1 MIGSPSAVVG
11 AVLGTAVGD
20 ALGLPYEGLS
30 ARRGRR
36 LFGEPDRYHLLCGRG
51 MVSDDTEHTCM
62 VMQALMAAGNDE
74 EQFLRQWAWRLR
86 LWLLGLPA
94 GIGMATLKATLKLW
108 IGFPPHRSGVYSAGN
123 GPAMRSAVL
132 GAAIADQDQLRRLVK
147 ASTRLTHTDPKA
159 EYGALAVAM
168 AARMASGGEL
178 PDGKRF
184 LAELRRLL
192 PDEGSDE
199 LLQLLDR
206 AVGSVDRGE
215 GTADFAVSLGLGKGV
230 SGYMYHS
237 VPVALHAWLS
247 HPHDFR
253 SAVLSVIRC
262 GGDTD
267 TTAAIVG
274 GIVGSAVGKQGIPQ
288 EWLSGLA
295 EWPRSVAWMER
306 LGEELSAART
316 TGTVK
321 RPPRLPAMPVLA
333 QSAANR
339 RGAVSR
345 LPKAHAAVLMQPA
358 AAGHGILMRPCHLP
372 SGAPRRKIA
381 SRVRKPLE
389 CRAFRW
395 PQRNRS
401 GHPEAVCLFAE
412 NADSPN
418 PALLI
423 SEHDLVND
431 HWWLPA
437 PKRKGPQPH
446 DPCGRRG
453 PTIWAERP
461 EETASAVLTRG
472 PSCSAAGRATQG
484 FWLGFPCTA
493 AV

>member
-1 MIGSPSAVVG
+1 
-11 AVLGTAVGD
+11 
-20 ALGLPYEGLS
+20 
-30 ARRGRR
+30 
-36 LFGEPDRYHLLCGRG
+36 
-51 MVSDDTEHTCM
+51 M

-274 GIVGSAVGKQGIPQ
+274 GIVGARWANRVFHKNGCRGWPSGPDQSPGWSGSGK
-288 EWLSGLA
+288 SC
-295 EWPRSVAWMER
+295 
-306 LGEELSAART
+306 
-316 TGTVK
+316 
-321 RPPRLPAMPVLA
+321 RLP
-333 QSAANR
+333 
-339 RGAVSR
+339 G
-345 LPKAHAAVLMQPA
+345 LP
-358 AAGHGILMRPCHLP
+358 
-372 SGAPRRKIA
+372 APRR
-381 SRVRKPLE
+381 SRR
-389 CRAFRW
+389 
-395 PQRNRS
+395 
-401 GHPEAVCLFAE
+401 
-412 NADSPN
+412 DSP
-418 PALLI
+418 
-423 SEHDLVND
+423 
-431 HWWLPA
+431 
-437 PKRKGPQPH
+437 
-446 DPCGRRG
+446 PCLCLHA
-453 PTIWAERP
+453 I
-461 EETASAVLTRG
+461 
-472 PSCSAAGRATQG
+472 C
-484 FWLGFPCTA
+484 C
-493 AV
+493 